1 MQQLD
6 GHNCLML
13 GSPGSG
19 KTMLSR
25 RLPSILPDLTFK
37 EALEVTK
44 IYSIAGVLPANTAI
58 INARPFRAPHHTAS
72 SPSIIGG
79 GRVPKPGEISLA
91 HFGVLF
97 LDELPEFNKN
107 TLEVLR
113 GPLEDKMVTISRV
126 NGTITYPADFMLIA
140 SMNPCPC
147 RILW

>member
-1 MQQLD
+1 
-6 GHNCLML
+6 
-13 GSPGSG
+13 
-19 KTMLSR
+19 MLSR
-25 RLPSILPDLTFK
+25 RLPSILPDLTFE

-44 IYSIAGVLPANTAI
+44 IHSIAGLLPNNTSI
-58 INARPFRAPHHTAS
+58 INTRPFRAPHHTAS

-79 GRVPKPGEISLA
+79 GRIPKPGEISLA

-126 NGTITYPADFMLIA
+126 NGTISYPADFMFIA

-147 RILW
+147 RVLWKWRKRMYMYATGNK